1 MELAVRGERDPL
13 WRVPKCDLAGIAVD
27 LAKHAITVDRLE
39 ARPLSLRIVRH
50 ADGDVNFER
59 LMRTSA
65 RAASDKVSQPQSDGD
80 WNVVVRKLLF
90 ERLAADFEDQ
100 GVQPPVKLSIPE
112 ARIAAENIGNARS
125 TKSTIDFTARVGSG
139 GRVRAAG
146 PMTTRPFGIDWK
158 IDLAQLDLLPVRP
171 YYEAQTNV
179 IVTSGALTANGRLA
193 YGGNSP
199 SGPAATFVGS
209 TTISD
214 FGALDRPTSQELVRW
229 KTLTISGVDVADTPR
244 KVALGAIALDEF
256 YARLIINPDGSINLQ
271 QLFAPT
277 APAPAKPAADAAIS
291 IGDIKVSR
299 GDVQFSDF
307 YIKPN
312 YSAHLTD
319 VAGGVS
325 ALSRNASGQDR
336 RHRARGKP
344 GAGGSARNREPVRP
358 GIDARSHGKGDRR
371 RSAAAVGVLRKVRGL
386 RHYEGSLSFEVH
398 YKIDNRR
405 LTASNKLVLD
415 QLTFG
420 DRVDSPTATK
430 LPVLLAV
437 ALLKDGNGTIRLDLP
452 VQGSLDDPEFSVFAV
467 VVQIIVNLITK
478 AVTAP
483 FALIGAIVG
492 SHADELAFVEF
503 VPGQAE
509 LSAPAEAKLQALAKG
524 LADRPALKL
533 DIAGRAIPDADRE
546 GLKRVTLE
554 RAMRAQKQKALV
566 AKGDAAPSL
575 DALTIEAAER
585 PSCWRP
591 STRARISRTSP
602 AMSSASPRTFRR
614 TRMESLLLKSYGVD
628 DEALRA
634 LANERSENVKEWF
647 TGKGGIASE
656 RMFIVAPKL
665 TADGIQD
672 KGPPTRVDFA
682 IR

>member
-1 MELAVRGERDPL
+1 
-13 WRVPKCDLAGIAVD
+13 
-27 LAKHAITVDRLE
+27 
-39 ARPLSLRIVRH
+39 
-50 ADGDVNFER
+50 
-59 LMRTSA
+59 
-65 RAASDKVSQPQSDGD
+65 
-80 WNVVVRKLLF
+80 
-90 ERLAADFEDQ
+90 
-100 GVQPPVKLSIPE
+100 
-112 ARIAAENIGNARS
+112 
-125 TKSTIDFTARVGSG
+125 
-139 GRVRAAG
+139 VRAAG
-146 PMTTRPFGIDWK
+146 AMTTRPFGIDWK
-158 IDLAQLDLLPVRP
+158 VDLAQLDLLPVRP
-171 YYEAQTNV
+171 YFEAQTNV
-179 IVTSGALTANGRLA
+179 IVTSGALTANGRVT
-193 YGGNSP
+193 YGGSTP
-199 SGPAATFVGS
+199 SGPAATFAGS

-214 FGALDRPTSQELVRW
+214 FGALDRPTAQELVRW

-256 YARLIINPDGSINLQ
+256 YARLIINPEGSINLQ

-277 APAPAKPAADAAIS
+277 ATAPAQPATDAAIS

-325 ALSRNASGQDR
+325 ALSRTQAGKIDVTARVGNLAPVEVHGTVNPFAQALTLDLTAKATGVDLPPLSAYSGKY
-336 RHRARGKP
+336 AGYGITK
-344 GAGGSARNREPVRP
+344 GA
-358 GIDARSHGKGDRR
+358 
-371 RSAAAVGVLRKVRGL
+371 
-386 RHYEGSLSFEVH
+386 LSFEVH
-398 YKIDNRR
+398 YNIENRR

-452 VQGSLDDPEFSVFAV
+452 VQGSLDDPEFSVFGV
-467 VVQIIVNLITK
+467 VVQIIVNLLTK

-503 VPGQAE
+503 VPGEAE
-509 LSAPAEAKLQALAKG
+509 LSAPAEAKLQVLAKG

-533 DIAGRAIPDADRE
+533 DIAGRAIPDVDRE
-546 GLKRVTLE
+546 GLKRVALE

-575 DALTIEAAER
+575 DALTIDAAER
-585 PSCWRP
+585 PELLAAVYKGTDLKDKPRNVIGLAKDIP
-591 STRARISRTSP
+591 P
-602 AMSSASPRTFRR
+602 AE
-614 TRMESLLLKSYGVD
+614 MESLLLKSYGVD

-634 LANERSENVKEWF
+634 LANGRSENVKEWF

-665 TADGIQD
+665 AADGIQD